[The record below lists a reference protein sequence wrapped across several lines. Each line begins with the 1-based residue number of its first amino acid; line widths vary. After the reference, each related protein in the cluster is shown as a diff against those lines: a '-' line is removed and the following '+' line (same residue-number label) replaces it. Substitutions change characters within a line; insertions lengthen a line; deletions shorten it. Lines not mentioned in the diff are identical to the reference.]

1 MKNLHYIILLL
12 LTMAVGCDN
21 LSTEGLRNSLT
32 IYASQHSDS
41 RTSFD
46 GTASTWSEGDQLMT
60 IVNYEPQ
67 MFQMSDPSSGRFV
80 CSGEVASASAYDVY
94 ALYAASDANAAI
106 DPDTKSATVN
116 IGAAA
121 QTQSGNSPAHIASFD
136 PLYGKAEDAEA
147 DNIRLT
153 MYHTA
158 AAFAIEVKNSTKV
171 AIAGIESVEIE
182 VSDDKVIYGYHQ
194 INLQEEVANN
204 PISAASGGSNSIMVT
219 VENSGEVADGGS
231 FTVWAATAPFAL
243 ASGEKMNIKV
253 TTTDGKEYE
262 FEKVI
267 GPSGAS
273 FVAGGIV
280 RSKVELPAPQQE
292 PEDKPEEIIIEFGD
306 VDGGFVPEGL
316 PTKGSNVTS
325 GEYELGKDY
334 IISIKSDVPYY
345 RNSFEGNEYIK
356 FENIANN
363 QGVQIGLPVI
373 EGYVLKEFTLTTM
386 PYSSDR
392 KFKYGIVTS
401 DLQLAG
407 GMKNYKNINT
417 SSKSDPVYHSASLSE
432 TDDKT
437 QYFIYIYRD
446 TNNTNK
452 ANFDINKVTLT
463 YTLEK

>member
-1 MKNLHYIILLL
+1 
-12 LTMAVGCDN
+12 MAVGCDN
-21 LSTEGLRNSLT
+21 HSTEGLRNSLT

-46 GTASTWSEGDQLMT
+46 GAASTWSEGDQLMT
-60 IVNYEPQ
+60 IVNNEPQ
-67 MFQMSDPSSGRFV
+67 IFQMSDPASGRFV

-106 DPDTKSATVN
+106 DSGAKSATVN
-116 IGAAA
+116 IGAVA

-136 PLYGKAEDAEA
+136 PLYGKAEDAAA

-158 AAFAIEVKNSTKV
+158 AAFAIEVKNSTDA
-171 AIAGIESVEIE
+171 AIAGIESVEIK
-182 VSDDKVIYGYHQ
+182 VPNDKVIYGSHR
-194 INLQEEVANN
+194 IDLKKDAANN

-219 VENSGEVADGGS
+219 VENSGKVADGGS

-253 TTTDGKEYE
+253 TTTGGKEYE

-267 GPSGAS
+267 GSSGVS

-280 RSKVELPAPQQE
+280 RSKVELPTQQQE

-316 PTKGSNVTS
+316 PKE
-325 GEYELGKDY
+325 GE
-334 IISIKSDVPYY
+334 SIQTNTYSIGGDMSITIDTNLKYYY
-345 RNSFEGNEYIK
+345 REGYDNCTPSNFCRYIRFEDITNYSDNKNNDITIK
-356 FENIANN
+356 
-363 QGVQIGLPVI
+363 LPKPNI
-373 EGYVLKEFTLTTM
+373 EGYRLANVKI
-386 PYSSDR
+386 YSVFYANRGFRVGVIDSDGAIIGDD
-392 KFKYGIVTS
+392 YSIIQS
-401 DLQLAG
+401 DGYNEIKDESL
-407 GMKNYKNINT
+407 MNT
-417 SSKSDPVYHSASLSE
+417 NSQR
-432 TDDKT
+432 
-437 QYFIYIYRD
+437 QYYLRIYRD
-446 TNNTNK
+446 NGSNGNT
-452 ANFDINKVTLT
+452 ARDFDLQKVTLT